1 MFGVR
6 IFLVVALLAGATP
19 IVTAEDFVITEDYV
33 LPTGVTILTEEQ
45 LLTQVIGS
53 TFVGGTRWVE
63 YYEPSPDGQTMGRIK
78 VKYRGLFTGAS
89 WTING
94 SLLCIKY
101 DEHFMNS
108 FNACNTISLDGNKVT
123 LCNPDGTTFYPG
135 AGPIKHLSGNPNNL

>member
-1 MFGVR
+1 MDF
-6 IFLVVALLAGATP
+6 
-19 IVTAEDFVITEDYV
+19 VTAEDYV
-33 LPTGVTILTEEQ
+33 VPTGVTILTEEQ

-63 YYEPSPDGQTMGRIK
+63 YYEPSANGLGMGRVK

-94 SLLCIKY
+94 SLFCIKY

-108 FNACNTISLDGNKVT
+108 FNACNIISLDGNRVT
-123 LCNPDGTTFYPG
+123 LYNPDGTTFYPG
-135 AGPIKHLSGNPNNL
+135 AGPIKHFSGNPNNL